1 MTFKYSENVSEI
13 FKDVKV
19 FKPESFFDY
28 RGEMWTFWEESM
40 DTPQEKISK
49 YSRSRKHVLRGL
61 HGDDVTTKHISCIY
75 GECYLVVVDNRP
87 DSKTYREWDSFI
99 INDKNHLSVLV
110 PPGYL
115 NGHLVLSEE
124 AIFHYTQAYP
134 KNYIDLEEQKSAK
147 WNDEMLN
154 IDWPVKNPI
163 LNWRDK

>member
-1 MTFKYSENVSEI
+1 M
-13 FKDVKV
+13 
-19 FKPESFFDY
+19 
-28 RGEMWTFWEESM
+28 
-40 DTPQEKISK
+40 
-49 YSRSRKHVLRGL
+49 
-61 HGDDVTTKHISCIY
+61 
-75 GECYLVVVDNRP
+75 
-87 DSKTYREWDSFI
+87 
-99 INDKNHLSVLV
+99 LV

-134 KNYIDLEEQKSAK
+134 KNYIDWEEQKSAK